1 MRPGGPAGLPY
12 LGDDLPC
19 LHLLPLPHQK
29 LAAVDVEG
37 HIPAAM
43 VDSQVL
49 SIDIGQDAL
58 MQKLGLDTF
67 KTQWAGFLYQNQM
80 GMLNDGYAGQ

>member
-1 MRPGGPAGLPY
+1 MQKLGLDTFKTQWAGFLY
-12 LGDDLPC
+12 QN
-19 LHLLPLPHQK
+19 QK

-49 SIDIGQDAL
+49 SIAS
-58 MQKLGLDTF
+58 F
-67 KTQWAGFLYQNQM
+67 SKTSCFSFSLV
-80 GMLNDGYAGQ
+80 LLERSV

>member
-29 LAAVDVEG
+29 LAAVGVEG

-49 SIDIGQDAL
+49 SIAGTAGIPNEQHRPAL
-58 MQKLGLDTF
+58 HGADLCASG
-67 KTQWAGFLYQNQM
+67 G
-80 GMLNDGYAGQ
+80 